1 MVEESSDEDKIRFD
15 TGGTERM
22 VIDSSGIDINGNEL
36 ILDADAD
43 TSITASTDDQ
53 IDFKVGGSDTVH
65 MGLTTYNASD
75 RIVLTNT
82 SGNASMAIVAGTS
95 GESSVF
101 MADGT
106 SGDASYRG
114 YVQYQHTNDNMN
126 FGTAGAERMRILSD
140 GKVGIGKTDPNYP
153 LVVAGTNPKIQIYD
167 SAGSGQTNLYFGDSG
182 SNLAGYVIYQH
193 SDDRMRIGTNA
204 TDVIDI
210 LSSGHVGIGSDSPS
224 ADLYVQSPD
233 DSTCLFAAG
242 GTYAFGIN
250 RQGAS
255 GTNYGWYQGTTGSN
269 TWVVYDGGG
278 TGRFEVS
285 LSSAGFISDRDQKEN
300 ITDLAYG
307 LETVKK
313 LKPKKFKFKDVE
325 EMEIGDIDEE
335 EQENKE
341 KRILEGDYNIGFIA
355 QEMVEEVPEI
365 VSGTDG
371 QGDMKIDYAAFT
383 SVLTKAIQEQQVII
397 DDLKARITTL
407 EGS

>member
-1 MVEESSDEDKIRFD
+1 MALTKASL
-15 TGGTERM
+15 
-22 VIDSSGIDINGNEL
+22 IDVNGQEL

-43 TSITASTDDQ
+43 TSITADTDDQ
-53 IDFKVGGSDTVH
+53 IDFRVAGSDTVH

-82 SGNASMAIVAGTS
+82 SGNASMAIVGGTC

-126 FGTAGAERMRILSD
+126 FGTGGSERLRILGNNLFLTGGTDARILLGSGGAGAAQVSNDTVHIRGDGDDMKLMVASGGSYLFEENGTERMRIS
-140 GKVGIGKTDPNYP
+140 TS
-153 LVVAGTNPKIQIYD
+153 T
-167 SAGSGQTNLYFGDSG
+167 
-182 SNLAGYVIYQH
+182 
-193 SDDRMRIGTNA
+193 
-204 TDVIDI
+204 
-210 LSSGHVGIGSDSPS
+210 GHVGIGSSSPS

-255 GTNYGWYQGTTGSN
+255 GTNYGWYQGTTASN
-269 TWVVYDGGG
+269 KWVVYDGAG
-278 TGRFEVS
+278 TGRFEVTT
-285 LSSAGFISDRDQKEN
+285 SSAGFISDRDQKEN

-325 EMEIGDIDEE
+325 EMEIGDIVE
-335 EQENKE
+335 ENKE

-383 SVLTKAIQEQQVII
+383 SVLTKAIQEQQEQIEALQSEI
-397 DDLKARITTL
+397 NNLKG
-407 EGS
+407 E